1 MALGR
6 GIALSGNGMRDGA
19 STARCSVKAGKMRC
33 HARGKGSKGSRE
45 EGMLHARLREIRKA
59 KGLTLQQVAERV
71 KPSGTTP
78 QTIGR
83 LETGARTLTLE
94 WVRRIADAMEVDP
107 AELLSLPGAGDVEI
121 TGTLGRHGRVQGAGR
136 DRRTLALRTLARDSL
151 AVKVAEAAGQYRV
164 GDVIVCRRL
173 GRDDWSRAEG
183 ADALVEDAD
192 GYRYFGKLL
201 AGSRA
206 GRVDLA
212 PLEPHG
218 AVRRDLE
225 ARIVAPVIAL
235 LRIFEQ

>member
-1 MALGR
+1 
-6 GIALSGNGMRDGA
+6 
-19 STARCSVKAGKMRC
+19 
-33 HARGKGSKGSRE
+33 
-45 EGMLHARLREIRKA
+45 MLHARLREIRKA

-71 KPSGTTP
+71 KPRGTTP

-83 LETGARTLTLE
+83 LETGARTLTLD
-94 WVRRIADAMEVDP
+94 WVRRIAEAMEVDP

-121 TGTLGRHGRVQGAGR
+121 AGMLGRHGRVLAAGR

-151 AVKVAEAAGQYRV
+151 AVEVTESAGQYRA

-173 GRDDWSRAEG
+173 ARDDWQRAEG
-183 ADALVEDAD
+183 ADTLVEDAD

-201 AGSRA
+201 LGSRT
-206 GRVDLA
+206 GRIDMA
-212 PLEPHG
+212 PLDPRG

-225 ARIVAPVIAL
+225 AKTVAPVIAL